1 MKERTKGKGTEYI
14 GLKDCF
20 GTTTLS
26 FTHALTGVLMS
37 SMLMVYMTEYS
48 GVSNAALLAS
58 VLLMA
63 ARIIDAVNDPIQGFI
78 IDSSKRTKVGKYKP
92 FFLISIIMEA
102 IGTIALFALPNSI
115 LNTPLLLTVWVIV
128 FYLFYDIGSSFY
140 KDILL
145 YRTMSA
151 DENQR
156 TKLVI
161 GPRLMSF
168 LTGVI
173 ANIVFTIAVIAL
185 NAGGMSYH
193 DAAAIVILIL
203 VASTSVISL
212 IGWFIVKEKHYVEEQ
227 RTEKLKLHDFF
238 DLFRENKAMVIFAAK
253 GLFAGFIWTLI
264 FATPTYYIK
273 WGFCADLTTGIA
285 DMDRFTVYSG
295 ISSVITVLPMVLGAI
310 LGRPLMKLF
319 KDPVKMTCFLLT
331 VQAIGGCILFVAQ
344 IAGLLQRAP
353 WLFFITMFI
362 MATGVGTDFVP
373 QNFVQM
379 EVVDYGIYK
388 TGKDRSALT
397 TVTDGFITKLQT
409 AFSAA
414 IVGMILT
421 GIGYVV
427 EEGNRFAGDVSQI
440 PVMLD
445 WFIVI
450 MGLVP
455 AVLGII
461 SVIIYRKYPITNQ
474 IRLEMKAFF
483 EKDGKN

>member
-1 MKERTKGKGTEYI
+1 MKKNTKGKGSEYI
-14 GLKDCF
+14 GLKECF

-48 GVSNAALLAS
+48 GISNAALLAS
-58 VLLMA
+58 VLLMT

-92 FFLISIIMEA
+92 FFLISIIMESIA
-102 IGTIALFALPNSI
+102 AIALFALPNSI
-115 LNTPLLLTVWVIV
+115 IDTPVLLIVWVIV
-128 FYLFYDIGSSFY
+128 FYLVYDIGSSFY

-168 LTGVI
+168 FTGII

-185 NAGGMSYH
+185 NTRGMSYH

-227 RTEKLKLHDFF
+227 RTEKLKLQDFF
-238 DLFRENKAMVIFAAK
+238 DLFRENKAMVIFAVK

-295 ISSVITVLPMVLGAI
+295 ISSVITVVPMVLGAI

-319 KDPVKMTCFLLT
+319 KDPVKMTCSLLT
-331 VQAIGGCILFVAQ
+331 VQAIGGCILFVA
-344 IAGLLQRAP
+344 
-353 WLFFITMFI
+353 M
-362 MATGVGTDFVP
+362 
-373 QNFVQM
+373 
-379 EVVDYGIYK
+379 
-388 TGKDRSALT
+388 
-397 TVTDGFITKLQT
+397 GFIKP
-409 AFSAA
+409 AR
-414 IVGMILT
+414 IV
-421 GIGYVV
+421 
-427 EEGNRFAGDVSQI
+427 
-440 PVMLD
+440 PH
-445 WFIVI
+445 
-450 MGLVP
+450 
-455 AVLGII
+455 
-461 SVIIYRKYPITNQ
+461 
-474 IRLEMKAFF
+474 
-483 EKDGKN
+483 

>member
-1 MKERTKGKGTEYI
+1 MKKNTKEKGSEYI
-14 GLKDCF
+14 GLKECF

-48 GVSNAALLAS
+48 GISNAALLAS
-58 VLLMA
+58 VLLMT

-92 FFLISIIMEA
+92 FFLISIIMESIA
-102 IGTIALFALPNSI
+102 AIALFALPNSI
-115 LNTPLLLTVWVIV
+115 IDTPILLIVWVIV
-128 FYLFYDIGSSFY
+128 FYLVYDIGSSFY

-168 LTGVI
+168 FTGII

-185 NAGGMSYH
+185 NTRGMSYH

-227 RTEKLKLHDFF
+227 RTEKLKLQDFF
-238 DLFRENKAMVIFAAK
+238 DLFRENKAMVIFAVK

-285 DMDRFTVYSG
+285 DMDRLTVYSG
-295 ISSVITVLPMVLGAI
+295 ISSVITVVPMVLGAI

-319 KDPVKMTCFLLT
+319 KDPVKMTCSLLA

-344 IAGLLQRAP
+344 ITGLLQRAP
-353 WLFFITMFI
+353 WLFFMTMFI

-373 QNFVQM
+373 QSFVQM

-414 IVGMILT
+414 IVGMVLT

-455 AVLGII
+455 AILGII
-461 SVIIYRKYPITNQ
+461 SVIIYKKYPITNQ

-483 EKDGKN
+483 EKNGKN

>member
-1 MKERTKGKGTEYI
+1 MKKNTKGKGSEYI

-20 GTTTLS
+20 GTTALS

-48 GVSNAALLAS
+48 GISNAALLAS

-102 IGTIALFALPNSI
+102 IGAIALFALPNSI
-115 LNTPLLLTVWVIV
+115 LDTPVLLIVWIIV
-128 FYLFYDIGSSFY
+128 LYLVYDIGSSFY

-168 LTGVI
+168 FTGII
-173 ANIVFTIAVIAL
+173 ANIVFTIAVIAR
-185 NAGGMSYH
+185 NTGGISYH

-212 IGWFIVKEKHYVEEQ
+212 IGWFIVKEKHHAEEQ
-227 RTEKLKLHDFF
+227 RTEKLKLQDFF
-238 DLFRENKAMVIFAAK
+238 DLFRENKAMVIFAVK

-285 DMDRFTVYSG
+285 DMDRFAVYSG
-295 ISSVITVLPMVLGAI
+295 ISSVITVVPMVLGAI

-319 KDPVKMTCFLLT
+319 KDPVKMTCSLLT
-331 VQAIGGCILFVAQ
+331 IQAIGGCILFVTQ
-344 IAGLLQRAP
+344 ITGLLQRAP
-353 WLFFITMFI
+353 WLFFMTMFI

-373 QNFVQM
+373 QSFVQM
-379 EVVDYGIYK
+379 EVVDYGVYK

-414 IVGMILT
+414 IVGMVLT

-455 AVLGII
+455 AILGII
-461 SVIIYRKYPITNQ
+461 SVIIYKKYPITNQ

-483 EKDGKN
+483 EKNGKN

>member
-1 MKERTKGKGTEYI
+1 MKKNTKGKGSEYI

-20 GTTTLS
+20 GTTALS

-48 GVSNAALLAS
+48 GISNAALLAS

-102 IGTIALFALPNSI
+102 IAAIALFALPNSI
-115 LNTPLLLTVWVIV
+115 IDTPVLLIVWVIV
-128 FYLFYDIGSSFY
+128 FYLVYDIGSSFY

-168 LTGVI
+168 FTGII

-185 NAGGMSYH
+185 NTRGMSYH

-227 RTEKLKLHDFF
+227 RTEKLKLQDFF
-238 DLFRENKAMVIFAAK
+238 DLFRENKAMVIFAVK

-295 ISSVITVLPMVLGAI
+295 ISSVITVVPMVLGAI

-319 KDPVKMTCFLLT
+319 KDPVKMTCSLLT

-344 IAGLLQRAP
+344 ITGLLQRAP
-353 WLFFITMFI
+353 WLFFMTMFI

-373 QNFVQM
+373 QSFVQM

-414 IVGMILT
+414 IVGMVLT

-455 AVLGII
+455 AILGVI
-461 SVIIYRKYPITNQ
+461 SVIIYKKYPITNQ

-483 EKDGKN
+483 EKNGKN

>member
-1 MKERTKGKGTEYI
+1 MKKNTKEKGSEYI
-14 GLKDCF
+14 GLKECF

-48 GVSNAALLAS
+48 GISNAALLAS
-58 VLLMA
+58 VLLMT

-115 LNTPLLLTVWVIV
+115 LDTPLLLTVWVIV
-128 FYLFYDIGSSFY
+128 FYLVYDIGSSFY

-168 LTGVI
+168 LTGVV

-227 RTEKLKLHDFF
+227 RTEKLKLQDFF
-238 DLFRENKAMVIFAAK
+238 DLFRENKAMVIFAVK

-273 WGFCADLTTGIA
+273 WGFCG
-285 DMDRFTVYSG
+285 
-295 ISSVITVLPMVLGAI
+295 
-310 LGRPLMKLF
+310 
-319 KDPVKMTCFLLT
+319 
-331 VQAIGGCILFVAQ
+331 
-344 IAGLLQRAP
+344 
-353 WLFFITMFI
+353 
-362 MATGVGTDFVP
+362 
-373 QNFVQM
+373 
-379 EVVDYGIYK
+379 
-388 TGKDRSALT
+388 
-397 TVTDGFITKLQT
+397 
-409 AFSAA
+409 
-414 IVGMILT
+414 
-421 GIGYVV
+421 
-427 EEGNRFAGDVSQI
+427 
-440 PVMLD
+440 
-445 WFIVI
+445 
-450 MGLVP
+450 
-455 AVLGII
+455 
-461 SVIIYRKYPITNQ
+461 
-474 IRLEMKAFF
+474 
-483 EKDGKN
+483 

>member
-1 MKERTKGKGTEYI
+1 MKKIKKEINPEHI
-14 GLKDCF
+14 GFKECF

-48 GVSNAALLAS
+48 GISNAALLAS

-102 IGTIALFALPNSI
+102 IGAIALFALPNSI
-115 LNTPLLLTVWVIV
+115 IDTPVLLIVWVIV
-128 FYLFYDIGSSFY
+128 FYLVYDIGSSFY

-168 LTGVI
+168 FTGII

-185 NAGGMSYH
+185 NTSGISYH

-212 IGWFIVKEKHYVEEQ
+212 IGWFIVKEKHHVEEQ
-227 RTEKLKLHDFF
+227 RTEKLKLQDFF

-273 WGFCADLTTGIA
+273 WGFCADLATGIA
-285 DMDRFTVYSG
+285 DMDRFAVYSG
-295 ISSVITVLPMVLGAI
+295 ISSVITVVPMVLGAI

-319 KDPVKMTCFLLT
+319 KDPVKMTCSLLAI
-331 VQAIGGCILFVAQ
+331 QAIGGCILFVAQ
-344 IAGLLQRAP
+344 ITGLLQRAP
-353 WLFFITMFI
+353 WLFFMTMFI
-362 MATGVGTDFVP
+362 MATGVGP
-373 QNFVQM
+373 QSFVQM

-414 IVGMILT
+414 IVGMVLT

-455 AVLGII
+455 AILGII
-461 SVIIYRKYPITNQ
+461 SVIIYKKYPITNQ

-483 EKDGKN
+483 EKNGKN

>member
-1 MKERTKGKGTEYI
+1 MKKSTKEKGSEYI
-14 GLKDCF
+14 GFKDCF

-48 GVSNAALLAS
+48 GIRNAALLAS

-102 IGTIALFALPNSI
+102 IGTIALFALPDSI
-115 LNTPLLLTVWVIV
+115 LDTPLLLVVWVIV
-128 FYLFYDIGSSFY
+128 FYLVYDIGSSFY

-145 YRTMSA
+145 YRTLSA

-168 LTGVI
+168 FTGII

-185 NAGGMSYH
+185 NASGISYH

-212 IGWFIVKEKHYVEEQ
+212 IGWFMVKEKHYVEQQ
-227 RTEKLKLHDFF
+227 RTEKLKLQDFF
-238 DLFRENKAMVIFAAK
+238 DLFRENKAMVIFAVK

-285 DMDRFTVYSG
+285 DMDRFAVYSG
-295 ISSVITVLPMVLGAI
+295 ISSVITVVPMVLGAI

-319 KDPVKMTCFLLT
+319 KDPVKMTCALLT
-331 VQAIGGCILFVAQ
+331 IQAIGGCILFAAQ
-344 IAGLLQRAP
+344 ITGLLQHAP
-353 WLFFITMFI
+353 WLFFMTMFL

-373 QNFVQM
+373 QSFVQM

-414 IVGMILT
+414 IVGMVLT

-455 AVLGII
+455 AILGII
-461 SVIIYRKYPITNQ
+461 SVMIYRKYPITNQ

>member
-1 MKERTKGKGTEYI
+1 MKKSTKEKGSEYI
-14 GLKDCF
+14 GFKDCF

-48 GVSNAALLAS
+48 GIRNAALLAS

-102 IGTIALFALPNSI
+102 IGTIALFALPDSI
-115 LNTPLLLTVWVIV
+115 LDTPLLLVVWVIV
-128 FYLFYDIGSSFY
+128 FYLVYDIGSSFY

-145 YRTMSA
+145 YRTLSA

-168 LTGVI
+168 FTGII
-173 ANIVFTIAVIAL
+173 ANVVFTIAVIAL
-185 NAGGMSYH
+185 NASGISYH

-212 IGWFIVKEKHYVEEQ
+212 IGWFMVKEKHYVEQQ
-227 RTEKLKLHDFF
+227 RTEKLKLQDFF
-238 DLFRENKAMVIFAAK
+238 DLFRENKAMVIFAVK

-285 DMDRFTVYSG
+285 DMDRFAVYSG
-295 ISSVITVLPMVLGAI
+295 ISSVITVVPMVLGAI

-319 KDPVKMTCFLLT
+319 KDPVKMTCALLT
-331 VQAIGGCILFVAQ
+331 IQAIGGCILFAAQ
-344 IAGLLQRAP
+344 ITGLLQHAP
-353 WLFFITMFI
+353 WLFFMTMFL

-373 QNFVQM
+373 QSFVQM

-414 IVGMILT
+414 IVGMVLT

-445 WFIVI
+445 RFIVI

-455 AVLGII
+455 AILGII
-461 SVIIYRKYPITNQ
+461 SVMIYRKYPITNQ